1 MIKVFISQ
9 GMKGLS
15 DTDILIKRNNIINYV
30 KSMENDEIEVIDSFF
45 RYNEPEDVKAPG
57 LAHLGKSLE
66 LLATADVAYFAR
78 DYEQYRGCTI
88 EHECALR
95 YGIPVRYYEFL

>member
-9 GMKGLS
+9 GMRGLS
-15 DTDILIKRNNIINYV
+15 DTDILNKRNEIINYV
-30 KSMENDEIEVIDSFF
+30 NLMENDEIEVIDSFF
-45 RYNEPEDVKAPG
+45 KYEEPADVKAPG

-78 DYEQYRGCTI
+78 DYEDYRGCTI
-88 EHECALR
+88 EYECALK
-95 YGIPVRYYEFL
+95 YGIPVRFYD

>member
-9 GMKGLS
+9 GMQGLS
-15 DTDILIKRNNIINYV
+15 DTDILNKRNEIINYV
-30 KSMENDEIEVIDSFF
+30 NLMENDEIEIIDSFF
-45 RYNEPEDVKAPG
+45 KYEEPADVKAPG

-78 DYEQYRGCTI
+78 DYEGYRGCTI

-95 YGIPVRYYEFL
+95 YGIPVRFYD